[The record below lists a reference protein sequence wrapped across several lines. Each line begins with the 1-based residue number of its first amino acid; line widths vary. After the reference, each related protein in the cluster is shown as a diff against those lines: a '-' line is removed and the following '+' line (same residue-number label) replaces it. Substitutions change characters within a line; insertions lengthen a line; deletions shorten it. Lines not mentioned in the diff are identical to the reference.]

1 MVEPYFGIT
10 DTGRM
15 RTNNEDA
22 FIAGKVLQGRYIAA
36 CVIDGVGGYAGGEVA
51 AAIAKQAILDY
62 FTVPSGDVLTMMKEA
77 FAVANQKIGA
87 EKEKNREYE
96 SMACVVTMA
105 LADVAAKT
113 FYYAH
118 IGDTRLYLMRDNSL
132 VKISKDHSF
141 VGYLEDSGRLSEEEA
156 MQHPKRNEINKALGF
171 DPQFNVA
178 DIETGSSPFLPGDVL
193 LLCSDGLTDMLKSS
207 EITAVLADDKP
218 LETKAKELV
227 QRANDRGGKDN
238 ITVVLV
244 RNTAKSVKQKATK
257 PTAPAAVAAVPEK
270 KSEVRAE
277 ATNTPPPARKQ
288 RNTGTLFLAILSIL
302 LAAALAVVLLRKG
315 DSKVGILP
323 TGVVQKNPQET
334 EFQQAVDSAKA
345 GTLVMP
351 DSIAALP
358 VVLTDTIR
366 IQADS
371 LHIHG
376 NSMRFLKSSAYEGP
390 AFALAST
397 CRYLLLEN
405 LTLENFDVG
414 VLVRNRSLHLK
425 NVRFIYCRVPVQYQ
439 FFFSDNTPVS
449 GAVAHFFTT
458 DSLSR

>member
-1 MVEPYFGIT
+1 MAEPYFGIT

-51 AAIAKQAILDY
+51 AAIARQAILDY

-77 FAVANQKIGA
+77 FAVANQKIGV

-171 DPQFNVA
+171 DTQFNLA

-207 EITAVLADDKP
+207 EITAVLVEDKP
-218 LETKAKELV
+218 LEAKAKELV
-227 QRANDRGGKDN
+227 QQANERGGRDN

-244 RNTAKSVKQKATK
+244 RNTAKGVRQKATK
-257 PTAPAAVAAVPEK
+257 PAAPAVAHVPEQK

-277 ATNTPPPARKQ
+277 GNNTSPSTGKR
-288 RNTGTLFLAILSIL
+288 RNNSTLFLSLLSIL

-315 DSKVGILP
+315 YSKWGIIP
-323 TGVVQKNPQET
+323 AAVVQKNSQET
-334 EFQQAVDSAKA
+334 DFQQAVDSAKV
-345 GTLVMP
+345 GMLVMP

-366 IQADS
+366 IQNDS
-371 LHIHG
+371 LHIKG
-376 NSMRFLKSSAYEGP
+376 NSMRFLKSSAYDGP
-390 AFALAST
+390 AFALAAT
-397 CRYLLLEN
+397 CKYLLLEN

-425 NVRFIYCRVPVQYQ
+425 NVRFIDCRVPVQYQ
-439 FFFSDNTPVS
+439 FFFPDNTPVS

-458 DSLSR
+458 DSLSQ

>member
-1 MVEPYFGIT
+1 MAEPYFGIT

-22 FIAGKVLQGRYIAA
+22 FIAEKVLQDRYIAA

-51 AAIAKQAILDY
+51 AAIARQSILDY
-62 FTVPSGDVLTMMKEA
+62 FTVPSGDVLTMMREA

-87 EKEKNREYE
+87 EKEKKPEYE

-105 LADVAAKT
+105 LVDTAAKT

-171 DPQFNVA
+171 DPQFNIA
-178 DIETGSSPFLPGDVL
+178 DVETGSSPFLPGDVL
-193 LLCSDGLTDMLKSS
+193 LLCSDGLTDMLRSS
-207 EITAVLADDKP
+207 EITAVLANDKP
-218 LETKAKELV
+218 LEAKGKELV
-227 QRANDRGGKDN
+227 QRANDQGGKDN

-244 RNTAKSVKQKATK
+244 RNNARGVRQKVTK
-257 PTAPAAVAAVPEK
+257 PAATVVNTQPEEK
-270 KSEVRAE
+270 KRDLRAE
-277 ATNTPPPARKQ
+277 PANPPPLPRKR
-288 RNTGTLFLAILSIL
+288 RNNSTLVFALLSLA
-302 LAAALAVVLLRKG
+302 LAAALAVVLFRKDG
-315 DSKVGILP
+315 KVSLSTVGIIS
-323 TGVVQKNPQET
+323 KNTQET
-334 EFQQAVDSAKA
+334 DFQQAIDSANSGILA
-345 GTLVMP
+345 LS
-351 DSIAALP
+351 DSAAALP

-366 IQADS
+366 IQNDS
-371 LHIHG
+371 LHIEG
-376 NSMRFLKSSAYEGP
+376 KGMRFLKSSLYDGP
-390 AFALAST
+390 AIVLSATCKYILLA
-397 CRYLLLEN
+397 N

-425 NVRFIYCRVPVQYQ
+425 NVRFIDCRVPVQYQ
-439 FFFSDNTPVS
+439 FTFPDNTPVS
-449 GAVAHFFTT
+449 GAVSHFFTP